1 MAGEDDDRYENGGGI
16 GDGTCVPDAFCAEEE
31 RQDEVEWNEQ
41 NDLAKEGHDECDEGF
56 ADVLEVVCAYDLEA
70 KEGQHEHDGLEGF
83 DCDVLQLRAVGE
95 DSDDVDGIDLD
106 GDARDD
112 CDG

>member
-41 NDLAKEGHDECDEGF
+41 NDLAEEGHDKRDEGF
-56 ADVLEVVCAYDLEA
+56 ADVLEIVCTYDLEA
-70 KEGQHEHDGLEGF
+70 KKGQHEHDGL
-83 DCDVLQLRAVGE
+83 
-95 DSDDVDGIDLD
+95 
-106 GDARDD
+106 
-112 CDG
+112 